1 MSAADVLTQLA
12 RLKRFFSVPELLAQ
26 MSRMKRART
35 PLRGHLTTVCFWSLE
50 EAGVMAR
57 LADGRRA
64 TLEELAEP
72 GLLDPRI
79 LGFVC
84 QYLRRLGYLDGDAE
98 SIGLSPSGQ
107 RFWRDCAPVLELFR
121 GYQPLFDSL
130 GAELRG
136 EARFGENLFRRE
148 DSVGRAFSE
157 LGRSFIFP
165 IMAQILEQEGVRR
178 MIELGCAEAE
188 LCRFV
193 CERVPSF
200 RCLGIDSS
208 ASVVAA
214 AQSRVARAGL
224 ADRIEV
230 IQGDIFRIHA
240 VPGDLESYGA
250 VTAIDLFHGFLL
262 DGEKGLVEM
271 FRGLRARFPSQLL
284 LISEICLPSEARMR
298 AIAYPNVEH
307 ELFHGLSR
315 QQSFAPGQLEALLGD
330 GGWRVERTWQLNELA
345 GRVFALAR

>member
-1 MSAADVLTQLA
+1 LTQLA
-12 RLKRFFSVPELLAQ
+12 RLKRFFSLRELLAQ
-26 MSRMKRART
+26 MSRMKRARA
-35 PLRGHLTTVCFWSLE
+35 PLRGYLTTVCFWSLE
-50 EAGVMAR
+50 ESGVLPR
-57 LADGRRA
+57 LADGQRA
-64 TLEELAEP
+64 SLEELAAP
-72 GLLDPRI
+72 GRLDPRI

-84 QYLRRLGYLDGDAE
+84 QYLRRLGYLDGDAQAVA
-98 SIGLSPSGQ
+98 LSPAGQ
-107 RFWRDCAPVLELFR
+107 RFWRDCGPVLELFR
-121 GYQPLFDSL
+121 GYQPLFDAL
-130 GAELRG
+130 PAELRG

-148 DSVGRAFSE
+148 ASVARAFSE

-165 IMAQILEQEGVRR
+165 VMAQILEQEGVRR

-193 CERVPSF
+193 CERTPGF
-200 RCLGIDSS
+200 RCLGIDAS

-214 AQSRVARAGL
+214 ARARVATEGL

-230 IQGDIFRIHA
+230 VQGDIFRIDV
-240 VPGDLESYGA
+240 VPGDLESYPA

-262 DGEKGLVEM
+262 DGEKGVVEM

-284 LISEICLPSEARMR
+284 LISEICLPTEARMR

-307 ELFHGLSR
+307 ELFHGLSH
-315 QQSFAPGQLEALLGD
+315 QQSFAPGQLESLLAD
-330 GGWRVERTWQLNELA
+330 GGWRVERTWQINQLA